1 MPQADNLLPDMSLHL
16 PRDTMRAQPNR
27 SFFKRDLQLVVPS
40 NYPHVVT
47 YECLVSSGQR
57 HARLSAGWGTLMRRM
72 QAQMGDTIMLE
83 LHGDRNDG
91 VLHVRVERGCGV
103 GV

>member
-1 MPQADNLLPDMSLHL
+1 MSLHL

-27 SFFKRDLQLVVPS
+27 NFFKRALQLDPG

-57 HARLSAGWGTLMRRM
+57 HARLSAGWGTLMRRL
-72 QAQMGDTIMLE
+72 QAQMGDTVMLE

-91 VLHVRVERGCGV
+91 VLHVRVERGGGV